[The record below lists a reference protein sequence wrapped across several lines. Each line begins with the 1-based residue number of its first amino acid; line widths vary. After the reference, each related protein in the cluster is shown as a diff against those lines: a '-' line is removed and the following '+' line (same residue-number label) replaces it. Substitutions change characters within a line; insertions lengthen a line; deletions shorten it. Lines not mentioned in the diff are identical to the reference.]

1 MSDAARVIRRYLDD
15 QGGSTDARVHHLLS
29 TFEVDDDAAGRER
42 IVAELSEEGVRVDRP
57 LEGLGPDEQVVLSAP
72 SRPAWE
78 RPAPDIDDQT
88 RAAFMSP
95 GGAEPTSDPPEKDA
109 RQPGRWRR
117 RRPTRGES

>member
-29 TFEVDDDAAGRER
+29 TFEVDDDDAAGRDR
-42 IVAELSEEGVRVDRP
+42 IVAELSEEGVRLDRP
-57 LEGLGPDEQVVLSAP
+57 LEGLGPDEQIVLSAP

-88 RAAFMSP
+88 RAAFM
-95 GGAEPTSDPPEKDA
+95 PETDA

-117 RRPTRGES
+117 RRP

>member
-15 QGGSTDARVHHLLS
+15 QGGSTDAKVHHLLS
-29 TFEVDDDAAGRER
+29 TFAVDDDDAAGRER
-42 IVAELSEEGVRVDRP
+42 IVAELGGEGVRLDRP
-57 LEGLGPDEQVVLSAP
+57 LEGLSPDEQIVLSAP

-88 RAAFMSP
+88 RAAFM
-95 GGAEPTSDPPEKDA
+95 PEKDA

-117 RRPTRGES
+117 RRR